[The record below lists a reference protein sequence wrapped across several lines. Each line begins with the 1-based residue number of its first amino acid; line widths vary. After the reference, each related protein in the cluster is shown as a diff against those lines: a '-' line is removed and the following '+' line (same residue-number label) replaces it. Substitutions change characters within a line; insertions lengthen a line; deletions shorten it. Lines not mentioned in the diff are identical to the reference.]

1 MKRLMISA
9 AAIIVILACASIATA
24 GREHRASG
32 GPYDFGR
39 PAHIESSDVQADILL
54 AGRCDYGRNSYYRGG
69 YYPAPVRSY
78 HRGYYP
84 SRGHYHYHPVPRRSS
99 YYRGGGYP
107 GYYGRGFGIHI
118 GF

>member
-32 GPYDFGR
+32 TYDFGR

-54 AGRCDYGRNSYYRGG
+54 AGIMEGQGLSDLC
-69 YYPAPVRSY
+69 A
-78 HRGYYP
+78 
-84 SRGHYHYHPVPRRSS
+84 RREMNIAIAFIEC
-99 YYRGGGYP
+99 GTC
-107 GYYGRGFGIHI
+107 IA
-118 GF
+118 